1 MRRSLAAPTKR
12 SCRLGRGGGLERL
25 PLIRILLALSVV
37 ALLAPVA
44 ATASVTLRR
53 LDPSGY
59 PTIRA
64 TLVAPVASDQT
75 PTLTENG
82 RRVVDLTA
90 LNLSAS
96 KSVVI
101 AVDRSRSMAGKQLD
115 DATAAAR
122 KFLAAKAASDRVA
135 VVVFGSKAVQLTR
148 FSSSTIDAAD
158 ALGTMAVDSK
168 SGTALNDA
176 VALSASLL
184 SKEQGRARV
193 VVLLTDGQDVSSTTS
208 FDEAVASAHKTSA
221 LIYPISVGASDKTK
235 QPLQKLALETGGAF
249 NSAASSKA
257 LSGVYSS
264 VAAELRR
271 TWRLEYVT
279 AARPGEKLHLRVSL
293 DPEGAASSDLMIPGT
308 FEQPSSGGGLL
319 PDPLYTPLGG
329 LVLTMLVAFLVLTA
343 CGFLLTSAK
352 GSWVKTRLAP
362 HLEGGPR
369 KSRQKKKGQ
378 RLAAFAGLFRA
389 TEQAFGHRRVWM
401 KLQVLLER
409 ADVPLRTVEFAYL
422 MLGCAFVVAFFA
434 VASGRSSLGVLIAL
448 CVGAAIP
455 YMWVSFKAKR
465 RMNAFENQLPDL
477 LVTLAASLKAGHS
490 FKQGLQTVV
499 DEGQEPASKE
509 LGRVITDTRLGRPM
523 DEALSDTAERIGS
536 KNFSFVITAVSIQRQ
551 VGGSLAGLFDMVAD
565 TVRQRQQFAR
575 KIKGLT
581 AMGRA
586 SAYVLIGL
594 PFFVAFA
601 LTVLNPTY
609 MDPLYHSSTGHTM
622 IMIGLAMMAFGSL
635 ILKKLVSFR
644 G

>member
-1 MRRSLAAPTKR
+1 MN
-12 SCRLGRGGGLERL
+12 RG
-25 PLIRILLALSVV
+25 PLLRTLLALAVV

-53 LDPSGY
+53 VDPSGY
-59 PTIRA
+59 PTIRV
-64 TLVAPVASDQT
+64 TLVAPVASDQA

-82 RRVVDLTA
+82 RPVVDLTA
-90 LNLSAS
+90 LNLSSS
-96 KSVVI
+96 KSIVLAI
-101 AVDRSRSMAGKQLD
+101 DRSRSMAGKQLD

-122 KFLAAKAASDRVA
+122 QFLAAKAGSDRVA

-148 FSSSTIDAAD
+148 FASSTIDADD
-158 ALGTMAVDSK
+158 ALSTMAVDAK
-168 SGTALNDA
+168 AGTALNDA

-193 VVLLTDGQDVSSTTS
+193 VVLLTDGQDVSSKAS
-208 FDEAVASAHKTSA
+208 LAEAIAGAHKA
-221 LIYPISVGASDKTK
+221 GVLVYPIAVGASPKAK
-235 QPLQKLALETGGAF
+235 QPLQKLAHETSGAF
-249 NSAASSKA
+249 NSAASGKA
-257 LSGVYSS
+257 LSGIYSS
-264 VAAELRR
+264 VAAELKR
-271 TWRLEYVT
+271 TWRIEYVT

-293 DPEGAASSDLMIPGT
+293 DPEGAASSNLTIPGT
-308 FEQPSSGGGLL
+308 FDEPSSGGGLL
-319 PDPLYTPLGG
+319 PSPLYTPLGG
-329 LVLTMLVAFLVLTA
+329 LLLTMLVAFLVLTA

-362 HLEGGPR
+362 HVEGGRR
-369 KSRQKKKGQ
+369 KSRQKKKGE

-389 TEQAFGHRRVWM
+389 TEQAFGHRRLWK

-422 MLGCAFVVAFFA
+422 MLGCAFAVAFFA
-434 VASGRSSLGVLIAL
+434 VIMGRSSFGVMIAL
-448 CVGAAIP
+448 AVGAALP

-490 FKQGLQTVV
+490 FKQGIQTLV
-499 DEGQEPASKE
+499 DEGQDPASKE
-509 LGRVITDTRLGRPM
+509 LGRVISDTRLGRPM
-523 DEALSDTAERIGS
+523 DEALSDTAARIGS
-536 KNFSFVITAVSIQRQ
+536 KNFSFVITAVTIQRQ

-601 LTVLNPTY
+601 LTLLNPTY

-622 IMIGLAMMAFGSL
+622 IMVGLMMMAFGSL
-635 ILKKLVSFR
+635 ILRKLVSFR